1 MPKNTTPTQ
10 EYGAELGAGIRQAMQ
25 GLNTVCSPKK
35 RKKCIKLIVIPILMT
50 FAGLVL
56 TAIGSAEE
64 SSVLTA
70 VGTICTLGIF
80 GLGLYQFYV
89 GRIFKGVL
97 YTITFGGFFIGCLI
111 DLFKLVVTKTFKDAN
126 NFPLLY

>member
-1 MPKNTTPTQ
+1 MSKNTTPTQ

-50 FAGLVL
+50 LVGLML
-56 TAIGSAEE
+56 TAIGSAENIKF
-64 SSVLTA
+64 LQA
-70 VGTICTLGIF
+70 LGTICTLGIF

-89 GRIFKGVL
+89 GRIFKGIL
-97 YTITFGGFFIGCLI
+97 YTITFGGLFIGCLI

>member
-1 MPKNTTPTQ
+1 MANKATPAQ

-35 RKKCIKLIVIPILMT
+35 RKKCIKLIVFPLLMT
-50 FAGLVL
+50 CIGLIL
-56 TAIGSAEE
+56 AAIGSAENITF
-64 SSVLTA
+64 LQNIGA
-70 VGTICTLGIF
+70 IFTLGIL

>member
-1 MPKNTTPTQ
+1 MSKNTTPTQ

-70 VGTICTLGIF
+70 VGTICTFGIF

>member
-1 MPKNTTPTQ
+1 MSKNTTPTQ

-50 FAGLVL
+50 LVGLIL
-56 TAIGSAEE
+56 AAIGSAENVKFLQ
-64 SSVLTA
+64 SLGA
-70 VGTICTLGIF
+70 ICTLGIL

-89 GRIFKGVL
+89 GRIFKGIL